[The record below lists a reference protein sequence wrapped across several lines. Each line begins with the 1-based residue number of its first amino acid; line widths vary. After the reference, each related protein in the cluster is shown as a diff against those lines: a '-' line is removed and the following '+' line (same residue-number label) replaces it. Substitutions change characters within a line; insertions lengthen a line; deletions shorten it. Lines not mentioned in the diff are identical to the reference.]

1 MSWKYT
7 NIPLDQLPN
16 IIKQIDIDVRNGNP
30 VLDDIRCIYT
40 LDDDNIIYI
49 STVFDFVDLN
59 PKPEFQTFS
68 IGQMIK
74 N

>member
-30 VLDDIRCIYT
+30 ALDDMRCIYT
-40 LDDDNIIYI
+40 FNDDNIIYI
-49 STVFDFVDLN
+49 STIFDFADLN
-59 PKPEFQTFS
+59 PKPQFQTFS